1 MRTIRIGSG
10 AGYSGDRIEPAVEL
24 AEKGDIQYL
33 VFECLGER
41 TVALAQQAR
50 MKNPDSGY
58 DPLLEERM
66 RAVLPVCASQGIRIV
81 TNMGAANPLAAAR
94 KTAEIARS
102 LGLSSLKIA
111 AIVGDDVLDA
121 CKERDLPIME
131 FDGTIKQLGNRLL
144 SANAYLGA
152 EPIAEAL
159 SAGADI
165 VITGRASD
173 PALFLAPMIHA
184 FGWAMDDW
192 NLLGQGTVAG
202 HLLECAGQITG
213 GYFADP
219 GYKDIPDLA
228 RLGFPIGEVGEDG
241 GLVITKVKGSGG
253 AVTAQTCKEQLLYE
267 VHDPTQYIQPD
278 VVADFSQVK
287 VEEIAP
293 NRVRVSGGRGTKR
306 TGTLKVSVGY
316 VDSYIGEGQ
325 ISYAGPG
332 ALARGRLALEIVRER
347 LKLTG
352 VAASELW
359 FELIGVDSLHG
370 ANLAAKANEPYEVR
384 VRVTGRTENLREAVR
399 IGNEVETLYT
409 NGPAAGGG
417 AVGVERFDLVA
428 DSDSFAQI
436 FGAAGDAHADLV
448 RLAGARGDLSPV
460 QRVDADQ
467 LEPPVAGGDA
477 GEFQPLA
484 NDFQRQPPPR
494 QCAGAGIGNLALA
507 DIAVDVANR
516 DLQRAGTFCS
526 PSAADPHAVRRDLLD
541 LHLRK
546 IRDHVGLDILRG
558 IVHLVEQLLLA
569 GLRRH
574 RAAGAFDLGDD
585 QAAVF
590 ADFADRKAEP
600 REIGNVLV
608 AGVGEVAAGDL
619 AGAFKQ
625 MSGDGAL
632 PQQVPV
638 IHRPAEGVNHRR
650 QKQRGIGGAPGD
662 HDIGAAGERLRDR
675 LGAEIGIGRQ

>member
-10 AGYSGDRIEPAVEL
+10 AGYSGDRIEPAIEL

-66 RAVLPVCASQGIRIV
+66 HAVLPLCASKGIKIV
-81 TNMGAANPLAAAR
+81 TNMGAAHPEAAAK

-121 CKERDLPIME
+121 CKAGDFPIME
-131 FDGTIKQLGNRLL
+131 FDGSIKQLGNRLL

-152 EPIAEAL
+152 GPMADAL
-159 SAGADI
+159 SAGADV

-192 NLLGQGTVAG
+192 NLLGKGTVAG

-219 GYKDIPDLA
+219 GFKDVPDLA

-241 GLVITKVKGSGG
+241 SLVITKVEGSGG

-267 VHDPTQYIQPD
+267 VHDPARYLQPD
-278 VVADFSQVK
+278 VVADFSHVT

-293 NRVRVSGGRGTKR
+293 DRVRISGGQGTKR

-316 VDSYIGEGQ
+316 LDSFIGEGQ

-332 ALARGRLALEIVRER
+332 ALARGQLALEIVRER

-352 VAASELW
+352 VGTSELR
-359 FELIGVDSLHG
+359 FDLIGVDSLHG
-370 ANLAAKANEPYEVR
+370 PQVSVRANEPYEVR
-384 VRVTGRTENLREAVR
+384 VRVTGRTESLREAVR

-409 NGPAAGGG
+409 NGPAGGGG
-417 AVGVERFDLVA
+417 AWKSARDVVA
-428 DSDSFAQI
+428 
-436 FGAAGDAHADLV
+436 
-448 RLAGARGDLSPV
+448 
-460 QRVDADQ
+460 
-467 LEPPVAGGDA
+467 VAS
-477 GEFQPLA
+477 
-484 NDFQRQPPPR
+484 
-494 QCAGAGIGNLALA
+494 
-507 DIAVDVANR
+507 V
-516 DLQRAGTFCS
+516 
-526 PSAADPHAVRRDLLD
+526 LL
-541 LHLRK
+541 
-546 IRDHVGLDILRG
+546 
-558 IVHLVEQLLLA
+558 
-569 GLRRH
+569 
-574 RAAGAFDLGDD
+574 
-585 QAAVF
+585 
-590 ADFADRKAEP
+590 P
-600 REIGNVLV
+600 REL
-608 AGVGEVAAGDL
+608 AA
-619 AGAFKQ
+619 
-625 MSGDGAL
+625 
-632 PQQVPV
+632 PV
-638 IHRPAEGVNHRR
+638 VRFVEA
-650 QKQRGIGGAPGD
+650 
-662 HDIGAAGERLRDR
+662 
-675 LGAEIGIGRQ
+675 

>member
-24 AEKGDIQYL
+24 AEMGEIQYL

-50 MKNPDSGY
+50 MKNPEGGY

-66 RAVLPVCASQGIRIV
+66 RAVLPICAAKGIKIV
-81 TNMGAANPLAAAR
+81 TNMGAANPESAAK
-94 KTAEIARS
+94 KTAEIAKS

-121 CKERDLPIME
+121 CKDGDLPIME

-152 EPIAEAL
+152 EPMVQAL
-159 SAGADI
+159 NAGADI

-241 GLVITKVKGSGG
+241 SLVITKVPGSGG

-267 VHDPTQYIQPD
+267 VHDPRQYFQPD
-278 VVADFSQVK
+278 VVADFSQVC

-306 TGTLKVSVGY
+306 TSTLKVSVGY
-316 VDSYIGEGQ
+316 VDSFIGEGQ

-332 ALARGRLALEIVRER
+332 ALARGRLALDIVRER

-352 VAASELW
+352 VSTNELR
-359 FELIGVDSLHG
+359 FDLIGVDSLHG
-370 ANLAAKANEPYEVR
+370 SQVSAHATEPYEVR
-384 VRVTGRTENLREAVR
+384 VRVSGRTENLREAVR
-399 IGNEVETLYT
+399 VGNEVETLYT
-409 NGPAAGGG
+409 NGPAGGGG
-417 AVGVERFDLVA
+417 AWKSARDVVAVASVLLSRELAKPRVHFVEA
-428 DSDSFAQI
+428 
-436 FGAAGDAHADLV
+436 
-448 RLAGARGDLSPV
+448 
-460 QRVDADQ
+460 
-467 LEPPVAGGDA
+467 
-477 GEFQPLA
+477 
-484 NDFQRQPPPR
+484 
-494 QCAGAGIGNLALA
+494 
-507 DIAVDVANR
+507 
-516 DLQRAGTFCS
+516 
-526 PSAADPHAVRRDLLD
+526 
-541 LHLRK
+541 
-546 IRDHVGLDILRG
+546 
-558 IVHLVEQLLLA
+558 
-569 GLRRH
+569 
-574 RAAGAFDLGDD
+574 
-585 QAAVF
+585 
-590 ADFADRKAEP
+590 
-600 REIGNVLV
+600 
-608 AGVGEVAAGDL
+608 
-619 AGAFKQ
+619 
-625 MSGDGAL
+625 
-632 PQQVPV
+632 
-638 IHRPAEGVNHRR
+638 
-650 QKQRGIGGAPGD
+650 
-662 HDIGAAGERLRDR
+662 
-675 LGAEIGIGRQ
+675 

>member
-24 AEKGDIQYL
+24 AEKGGIQYL

-50 MKNPDSGY
+50 MKNPDGGY

-66 RAVLPVCASQGIRIV
+66 RAVLPLCAAKGIKIV

-94 KTAEIARS
+94 KTAEIAKS
-102 LGLSSLKIA
+102 LGLSSLRIA
-111 AIVGDDVLDA
+111 AVIGDDVLDA
-121 CKERDLPIME
+121 CKDGDLPIME

-152 EPIAEAL
+152 GPMAEAL
-159 SAGADI
+159 EGGADV

-219 GYKDIPDLA
+219 GFKDIPDLA
-228 RLGFPIGEVGEDG
+228 RLGFPIGEVSEDG
-241 GLVITKVKGSGG
+241 SLVITKVEGSGG

-267 VHDPTQYIQPD
+267 VHDPARYIQPD

-287 VEEIAP
+287 VEEIAKD
-293 NRVRVSGGRGTKR
+293 RVRVGGGRGSKR
-306 TGTLKVSVGY
+306 TPTLKVSVGY
-316 VDSYIGEGQ
+316 VDSFIGEGQ

-332 ALARGRLALEIVRER
+332 ALARGKLALEIVRER

-352 VAASELW
+352 VAASELR

-370 ANLAAKANEPYEVR
+370 AQLSAHANEPYEVR
-384 VRVTGRTENLREAVR
+384 VRVAGRTENLSEAVR

-417 AVGVERFDLVA
+417 ASKSARDVVA
-428 DSDSFAQI
+428 
-436 FGAAGDAHADLV
+436 
-448 RLAGARGDLSPV
+448 
-460 QRVDADQ
+460 
-467 LEPPVAGGDA
+467 VAS
-477 GEFQPLA
+477 
-484 NDFQRQPPPR
+484 
-494 QCAGAGIGNLALA
+494 
-507 DIAVDVANR
+507 V
-516 DLQRAGTFCS
+516 
-526 PSAADPHAVRRDLLD
+526 LL
-541 LHLRK
+541 
-546 IRDHVGLDILRG
+546 
-558 IVHLVEQLLLA
+558 
-569 GLRRH
+569 
-574 RAAGAFDLGDD
+574 
-585 QAAVF
+585 
-590 ADFADRKAEP
+590 P
-600 REIGNVLV
+600 RELAKPSIQF
-608 AGVGEVAAGDL
+608 VGG
-619 AGAFKQ
+619 
-625 MSGDGAL
+625 
-632 PQQVPV
+632 
-638 IHRPAEGVNHRR
+638 
-650 QKQRGIGGAPGD
+650 
-662 HDIGAAGERLRDR
+662 
-675 LGAEIGIGRQ
+675 

>member
-1 MRTIRIGSG
+1 VRTIRIGSG

-50 MKNPDSGY
+50 MKNPEGGY

-66 RAVLPVCASQGIRIV
+66 RAVLPLCASKGIKIV
-81 TNMGAANPLAAAR
+81 TNMGAANPEAAAR
-94 KTAEIARS
+94 RTAEIAKS
-102 LGLSSLKIA
+102 LGLASLKVA

-121 CKERDLPIME
+121 CKDGDLPIME

-152 EPIAEAL
+152 EPMAEAL
-159 SAGADI
+159 TAGADI

-219 GYKDIPDLA
+219 GYKEVPDLA

-241 GLVITKVKGSGG
+241 SLVITKVLGSGG

-267 VHDPTQYIQPD
+267 VHDPRQYFQPD
-278 VVADFSQVK
+278 VVADFSQVR
-287 VEEIAP
+287 VEEVGP
-293 NRVRVSGGRGTKR
+293 DRVRVSGGRGAKR
-306 TGTLKVSVGY
+306 TDTLKVSVGY

-352 VAASELW
+352 VATSELR
-359 FELIGVDSLHG
+359 FELVGVDALHG
-370 ANLAAKANEPYEVR
+370 GQVSAHANEPYEVR
-384 VRVTGRTENLREAVR
+384 VRVSGRTENLREAIR

-417 AVGVERFDLVA
+417 AWKSARDVVA
-428 DSDSFAQI
+428 
-436 FGAAGDAHADLV
+436 
-448 RLAGARGDLSPV
+448 
-460 QRVDADQ
+460 
-467 LEPPVAGGDA
+467 VAS
-477 GEFQPLA
+477 
-484 NDFQRQPPPR
+484 
-494 QCAGAGIGNLALA
+494 
-507 DIAVDVANR
+507 V
-516 DLQRAGTFCS
+516 
-526 PSAADPHAVRRDLLD
+526 LL
-541 LHLRK
+541 
-546 IRDHVGLDILRG
+546 
-558 IVHLVEQLLLA
+558 
-569 GLRRH
+569 
-574 RAAGAFDLGDD
+574 
-585 QAAVF
+585 
-590 ADFADRKAEP
+590 P
-600 REIGNVLV
+600 RELAKPQVRF
-608 AGVGEVAAGDL
+608 VGA
-619 AGAFKQ
+619 
-625 MSGDGAL
+625 
-632 PQQVPV
+632 
-638 IHRPAEGVNHRR
+638 
-650 QKQRGIGGAPGD
+650 
-662 HDIGAAGERLRDR
+662 
-675 LGAEIGIGRQ
+675 

>member
-24 AEKGDIQYL
+24 AEQGEIQYL

-50 MKNPDSGY
+50 MKDPEGGY

-66 RAVLPVCASQGIRIV
+66 RAVLPVCAAKGIKIV
-81 TNMGAANPLAAAR
+81 TNMGAANPAAAAR

-102 LGLSSLKIA
+102 LGLSALKIA
-111 AIVGDDVLDA
+111 AIIGDDVLDV

-131 FDGTIKQLGNRLL
+131 FDGTIRQFGNRLL

-152 EPIAEAL
+152 EPIAVAL
-159 SAGADI
+159 SGGADI

-173 PALFLAPMIHA
+173 PALFLAPMVHA

-219 GYKDIPDLA
+219 PCKDIPDLA

-241 GLVITKVKGSGG
+241 SLVITKVAGSGG

-267 VHDPTQYIQPD
+267 VHDPTRYLQPD
-278 VVADFSQVK
+278 VTADFSQVR
-287 VEEIAP
+287 VEEIGKD
-293 NRVRVSGGRGTKR
+293 RVRVSGGRGNQR

-316 VDSYIGEGQ
+316 ADGFIGEGQ

-332 ALARGRLALEIVRER
+332 ALARGKLALEIVRER

-352 VAASELW
+352 VAASELR

-370 ANLAAKANEPYEVR
+370 PQVSAHANEPYEVR
-384 VRVTGRTENLREAVR
+384 VRVAGRTDNWREAVR

-417 AVGVERFDLVA
+417 AFKSARDVVAVASVLLPRELATPQVHFVG
-428 DSDSFAQI
+428 
-436 FGAAGDAHADLV
+436 G
-448 RLAGARGDLSPV
+448 
-460 QRVDADQ
+460 
-467 LEPPVAGGDA
+467 
-477 GEFQPLA
+477 
-484 NDFQRQPPPR
+484 
-494 QCAGAGIGNLALA
+494 
-507 DIAVDVANR
+507 
-516 DLQRAGTFCS
+516 
-526 PSAADPHAVRRDLLD
+526 
-541 LHLRK
+541 
-546 IRDHVGLDILRG
+546 
-558 IVHLVEQLLLA
+558 
-569 GLRRH
+569 GLR
-574 RAAGAFDLGDD
+574 
-585 QAAVF
+585 
-590 ADFADRKAEP
+590 
-600 REIGNVLV
+600 
-608 AGVGEVAAGDL
+608 
-619 AGAFKQ
+619 
-625 MSGDGAL
+625 
-632 PQQVPV
+632 
-638 IHRPAEGVNHRR
+638 
-650 QKQRGIGGAPGD
+650 
-662 HDIGAAGERLRDR
+662 
-675 LGAEIGIGRQ
+675 